1 MDGTV
6 KISKLPV
13 NKLAL
18 LVATIGALVTNV
30 TARVGATD
38 RSRPANDYE
47 YEHPPAHAS
56 GAAGEQEKN
65 QKYTCLMHPE
75 VINDHPGNCPKCGMK
90 LVPVEEGKRP
100 TSNSDRSRAGVQ
112 RPISKVGA
120 IDPNRPQ
127 HEHDHPPSVA
137 AATSGATGEHDHE
150 HEHERMQMGM
160 EMHSTIDLADPMS
173 REGSGTSWIPD
184 SSPMYGRMFM
194 FGDNMLM
201 LHGAIFPRYTNVST
215 RRGDDRIDAPNW
227 FMGMFSRPLWNDA
240 QFGSRLMMS
249 LDPLTEQGRGYP
261 LLFQTGEEW
270 QGQPLH
276 DRQHPHDLF
285 DELSFSLSQKFEHD
299 LSGYIYFGY
308 PGEPALGPPT
318 FMHRPS
324 AMDDPDAPIG
334 HHWQDSTHITF
345 GVATGGLQWRDIKIE
360 GSIFTGREPD
370 EDRYDFDRPRFDSYS
385 GRLSWNPTRN
395 LALQVSYGYI
405 KSPEELDPKT
415 NIHRTT
421 ASAIYNLPLGNDTN
435 WSNTFVWGQNNATEE
450 GKTQS
455 FLIESNYQ
463 RGRDTVYFRWEHVG
477 KSGHELV
484 LNEAAHTRI
493 FPVAG
498 YTLGYVRDL
507 SHGNG
512 IDIGLGTQFTINNR
526 PDTLDRYYGDDLGYA
541 FQFFLRIR
549 PSLHSHGEH
558 EHGEHVAGMQK

>member
-1 MDGTV
+1 MTFAAIV
-6 KISKLPV
+6 K
-13 NKLAL
+13 
-18 LVATIGALVTNV
+18 
-30 TARVGATD
+30 VGAID
-38 RSRPANDYE
+38 PNRSTGEHEHDYDHE
-47 YEHPPAHAS
+47 Q
-56 GAAGEQEKN
+56 GEK
-65 QKYTCLMHPE
+65 QKYTCAMHPE
-75 VINDHPGNCPKCGMK
+75 VITDHPGNCPKCGMK
-90 LVPVEEGKRP
+90 LVPLKEKKRG
-100 TSNSDRSRAGVQ
+100 TSNVERSTSNIVQPETHSAHMSHPSD
-112 RPISKVGA
+112 
-120 IDPNRPQ
+120 
-127 HEHDHPPSVA
+127 
-137 AATSGATGEHDHE
+137 ATHHGE
-150 HEHERMQMGM
+150 M
-160 EMHSTIDLADPMS
+160 EMSMHSTIDLADPMS

-194 FGDNMLM
+194 FGENMLM

-227 FMGMFSRPLWNDA
+227 FMAMFSHPFGDST

-249 LDPLTEQGRGYP
+249 LDPLTEGGRGYP
-261 LLFQTGEEW
+261 LLFQTGESW
-270 QGQPLH
+270 QGEALH

-308 PGEPALGPPT
+308 PGEPALGPPA

-345 GVATGGLQWRDIKIE
+345 GVATLGAQWRNVKLE

-385 GRLSWNPTRN
+385 GRLSWNPTQN

-405 KSPEELDPKT
+405 KSPEELHPETK
-415 NIHRTT
+415 IHRTT
-421 ASAIYNLPLGNDTN
+421 ASAIYNLPLGHDTN
-435 WSNTFVWGQNNATEE
+435 WSNSFVWGQNNATKE

-463 RGRDTVYFRWEHVG
+463 RGRNTFYFRWERVQ

-484 LNEAAHTRI
+484 LKPFDESEI
-493 FPVAG
+493 FPVGG
-498 YTLGYVRDL
+498 YSLGYVRDL

-512 IDIGLGTQFTINNR
+512 VDIGLGTQFTINDR
-526 PDTLDRYYGDDLGYA
+526 PDSLDRYYGDDLGYA

-549 PSLHSHGEH
+549 PSLHAHGEH
-558 EHGEHVAGMQK
+558 DHGEQIPGTGK

>member
-1 MDGTV
+1 MQKRFSIV
-6 KISKLPV
+6 ISAMA
-13 NKLAL
+13 LAIS
-18 LVATIGALVTNV
+18 AA
-30 TARVGATD
+30 AQVGAID
-38 RSRPANDYE
+38 PFDYRSGQALNHPGDDHDHDH
-47 YEHPPAHAS
+47 EH
-56 GAAGEQEKN
+56 EQ
-65 QKYTCLMHPE
+65 QKYTCPMHPE
-75 VINDHPGNCPKCGMK
+75 VITDHPGNCPKCGMK
-90 LVPVEEGKRP
+90 LVPIKADTHQSH
-100 TSNSDRSRAGVQ
+100 TSHLPAVASAKEDQSHVSHAV
-112 RPISKVGA
+112 
-120 IDPNRPQ
+120 
-127 HEHDHPPSVA
+127 HEHPPSVA
-137 AATSGATGEHDHE
+137 AATYGAAGE
-150 HEHERMQMGM
+150 HEHEKMQM

-173 REGSGTSWIPD
+173 REGSGTSWLPD

-194 FGDNMLM
+194 FGENMLM

-227 FMGMFSRPLWNDA
+227 FMAMFSHPLGDST

-249 LDPLTEQGRGYP
+249 LDPLTEGGRGYP
-261 LLFQTGEEW
+261 LLFQTGEVWNGE
-270 QGQPLH
+270 PLH

-299 LSGYIYFGY
+299 LSAYVYFGY
-308 PGEPALGPPT
+308 PGEPALGPPA
-318 FMHRPS
+318 FMHRLS

-345 GVATGGLQWRDIKIE
+345 GVATLGAQWRNVKLE

-405 KSPEELDPKT
+405 KSPEELHPETK
-415 NIHRTT
+415 IHRTT
-421 ASAIYNLPLGNDTN
+421 ASAIYNLPLGHDTN

-484 LNEAAHTRI
+484 LNEAAETRI
-493 FPVAG
+493 FPVSA

-541 FQFFLRIR
+541 FEFFLRIR
-549 PSLHSHGEH
+549 PSLHSHGTH
-558 EHGEHVAGMQK
+558 DQAEHVAGMKK